1 MYDPLICYINSYSN
15 TTLTAYEDT
24 WIGDL
29 ESFVAFA
36 PSRYYIDACE
46 DAVMLLITREKHIE
60 LLDTCRSFDIM
71 AKQLSVTRLIETE
84 RRVAAS
90 ISLSAEERYAD
101 FATQYPDL
109 LRRFPQYIIAN
120 IGYERVNPLFQ
131 DEKIGH
137 KKATTLS

>member
-1 MYDPLICYINSYSN
+1 MCKYFGFIIKGALRLYIV
-15 TTLTAYEDT
+15 DR
-24 WIGDL
+24 
-29 ESFVAFA
+29 FA
-36 PSRYYIDACE
+36 PSRYYIGACE
-46 DAVMLLITREKHIE
+46 DADMLLITREKHIE